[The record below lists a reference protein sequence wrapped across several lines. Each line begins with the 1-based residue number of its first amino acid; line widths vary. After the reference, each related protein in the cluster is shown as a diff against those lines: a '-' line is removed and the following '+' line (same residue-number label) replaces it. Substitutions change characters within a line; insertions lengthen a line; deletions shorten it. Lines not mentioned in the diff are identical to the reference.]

1 MAFWRF
7 GFHSQSAIDTILSSS
22 AANNNGQT
30 TGGCSTPSSSN
41 PSILLD
47 KLLDEDDLLQEI
59 KAQHPKLIEFLGTK
73 DVVLRLLG
81 YISGEI
87 FDDEESDIL
96 EESDLLKESKRPNIP
111 DFAMNQK
118 TMGESLLNSIRNR
131 NVSDKISSLLIDAL
145 DSEGRT
151 PEDRAKLERRKIRF
165 PYICTEIIST
175 DLWNITNQILSDLPN
190 FHILTK
196 FWDSV
201 LNQAPIITTQKS
213 IQIGYWSRT
222 NIILINSKPQEMIKF
237 IKSYTNVIPKL
248 LSHFHSSP
256 IVDLLFRIIQLELN
270 QAGVIDWLI
279 DETDFIELI
288 ISFLHPSR
296 SPELHLIVADFLKNI
311 ISFCTTNPTGSSASP
326 ISTGMISL
334 TPKSPIN
341 SPILSQNPTSET
353 FQNINALSDKIEK
366 PSLDDQPT
374 FITMRL
380 MRELTNPK
388 VIENLLSYG
397 LDTKIHEGETI
408 ITNQSITS
416 SLINSLSIII
426 DLIRRNNS
434 DFSEHQILIHSK
446 NSQKGPA
453 IVPLMSLL
461 ETVIKRLPDLQNF
474 LKCPLNEIKPIKT
487 SAGSIIP
494 LKLER
499 FRIIELYAE
508 LLHCSNMSMVNRS
521 PSSSGPIYDSNGFL
535 ESGLEQLL
543 EIFEP
548 NSITEEEQE
557 EEAQSPSHCEV
568 MKKEELPLDPTCRLV
583 KKLLNLNQ
591 SEPKPESTGGVESS
605 EPIQGTKFFEPLEE
619 EEPSLEIESSE
630 LVEHLFIDCKI
641 IEKILEGLKLN
652 HIYGLISNNVRLG
665 YMAHLIL
672 ISEEINKSINNNSKI
687 FPIIYEGLKNNKKWQ
702 EFILGE
708 VAESKANSIKPLG
721 GIVPINNN
729 FTTTPKNLMV
739 DEEIDNNKVDG
750 HTKYF
755 TEHVKVNKSN
765 QFSSSDDE
773 EEDGSD
779 EDDHWSNG
787 KRKTGKGRANNSV
800 ISNPTPFGFDDR
812 FDAPTRSFLTRFS
825 GTEEDDDE
833 EDGID
838 GFGDD
843 FGPFSDSAAIHQVPI
858 YDPFTLTTPKAGP
871 SNKKWSKDCAGEGE
885 GVTEQEEEEW
895 GDFRTSESE
904 GVIEQDIW
912 TDFDLGQEIQVKQQC
927 RSRAGSASSADEPFG
942 PGVKA
947 NNVENFRD
955 DGKLEVRISDG
966 SLITV
971 PMDEVMSAVVLD
983 NNEGNS

>member
-1 MAFWRF
+1 
-7 GFHSQSAIDTILSSS
+7 
-22 AANNNGQT
+22 
-30 TGGCSTPSSSN
+30 
-41 PSILLD
+41 
-47 KLLDEDDLLQEI
+47 
-59 KAQHPKLIEFLGTK
+59 
-73 DVVLRLLG
+73 
-81 YISGEI
+81 
-87 FDDEESDIL
+87 
-96 EESDLLKESKRPNIP
+96 
-111 DFAMNQK
+111 
-118 TMGESLLNSIRNR
+118 
-131 NVSDKISSLLIDAL
+131 
-145 DSEGRT
+145 
-151 PEDRAKLERRKIRF
+151 
-165 PYICTEIIST
+165 
-175 DLWNITNQILSDLPN
+175 
-190 FHILTK
+190 
-196 FWDSV
+196 
-201 LNQAPIITTQKS
+201 
-213 IQIGYWSRT
+213 
-222 NIILINSKPQEMIKF
+222 MIKF
-237 IKSYTNVIPKL
+237 IKSYTNFIPKL

-453 IVPLMSLL
+453 IVPLMNLL
-461 ETVIKRLPDLQNF
+461 ETVIKRLPDLQIF
-474 LKCPLNEIKPIKT
+474 LECPSNEIKPVKT
-487 SAGSIIP
+487 SIGSIIP

-499 FRIIELYAE
+499 FRTIELYAE

-521 PSSSGPIYDSNGFL
+521 PSS
-535 ESGLEQLL
+535 
-543 EIFEP
+543 
-548 NSITEEEQE
+548 ITEEEQE
-557 EEAQSPSHCEV
+557 GEAQSPSDCE
-568 MKKEELPLDPTCRLV
+568 MTKKEETLIDPTCRV
-583 KKLLNLNQ
+583 K
-591 SEPKPESTGGVESS
+591 SS
-605 EPIQGTKFFEPLEE
+605 EPIEETELSKPLEAEEEE

-641 IEKILEGLKLN
+641 IEKILEGLEIN
-652 HIYGLISNNVRLG
+652 HTYGLISNDVRLG
-665 YMAHLIL
+665 NMAHLIL
-672 ISEEINKSINNNSKI
+672 ISEDINKSINNNSKI

-708 VAESKANSIKPLG
+708 VPESKANSIKPLG

-812 FDAPTRSFLTRFS
+812 FDAPTRAFLTRFS

-833 EDGID
+833 EVRERAKREEKALT
-838 GFGDD
+838 
-843 FGPFSDSAAIHQVPI
+843 PRELSQVWLTSQI
-858 YDPFTLTTPKAGP
+858 YCGRDLPWAEVHKFDALPANTSLTQP
-871 SNKKWSKDCAGEGE
+871 SCAP
-885 GVTEQEEEEW
+885 Q
-895 GDFRTSESE
+895 
-904 GVIEQDIW
+904 
-912 TDFDLGQEIQVKQQC
+912 IQVSTKTK
-927 RSRAGSASSADEPFG
+927 E
-942 PGVKA
+942 
-947 NNVENFRD
+947 
-955 DGKLEVRISDG
+955 
-966 SLITV
+966 
-971 PMDEVMSAVVLD
+971 AV
-983 NNEGNS
+983 